1 MVSCPRRRTRCHNIL
16 LFISPI
22 SPKNTSNSFLKKGTT
37 ISPKIFFCNFQP
49 QKSHPFPDFPNF
61 SRTFP
66 DFPRKYVKKREN
78 SRDFPNFFRN
88 PYKNLGISG
97 KKPQKWGKKFGISR
111 NPEYLHFSL
120 IMHFHLF
127 FLTYL
132 CSR

>member
-1 MVSCPRRRTRCHNIL
+1 M
-16 LFISPI
+16 
-22 SPKNTSNSFLKKGTT
+22 KNECKNSFWGA
-37 ISPKIFFCNFQP
+37 FFSFKNNLQL
-49 QKSHPFPDFPNF
+49 QKSPSFPDFPK
-61 SRTFP
+61 
-66 DFPRKYVKKREN
+66 KYVKKREN

-97 KKPQKWGKKFGISR
+97 KKPQKWGKKCGISR

>member
-1 MVSCPRRRTRCHNIL
+1 ML
-16 LFISPI
+16 LGKFYPSRAIFN
-22 SPKNTSNSFLKKGTT
+22 PKNPT
-37 ISPKIFFCNFQP
+37 
-49 QKSHPFPDFPNF
+49 HFPI

-88 PYKNLGISG
+88 PYKNFGISG
-97 KKPQKWGKKFGISR
+97 KKPQKWGKKCGISR